1 MKGKRLFLLV
11 LGTLG
16 ALCGALFG
24 VQSAHAAVATSYPN
38 GDYFAAWN
46 TFGTKDGP
54 CGGDHCGRLDLRPV
68 STSSGIETT
77 TALLPGNA
85 SRTDEFQMTDV
96 GVGQGATQ
104 IKVFTYVRA
113 ASGIPILDAMD
124 SLHVQLNIGGQYITG
139 TNSEIT
145 PTTSWVWYETTF
157 TGNWTQSQVNGMR
170 VRLQNEVKGLVNLL
184 QNNIQ
189 VAGMHAEVTYTEN
202 PHLNQSAVRTYHP
215 SATLN
220 PGNPLADTN
229 TAADLHG
236 HSVPFRVRMGITP
249 TLVNKPASHKNY
261 KLQYATRNDT
271 NCAASSTYTDVGT
284 AGALRWYDHPS
295 LTDGATISAYA
306 HDPVTAGPKVHQ
318 TYRESAPFTNP
329 VATPANSTALWDFS
343 LQTVTPT
350 PGNVFCLRIVET
362 NGATLN
368 SYDAYATVRAVGSLS
383 AAIVDGTGQLITQ
396 PNIAFSPLYML
407 HQCQTATGL
416 LGEATKRLRIT
427 NDIATN
433 GWSASIAPTQGSGA
447 TWQSGVGQ
455 YDFNN
460 PAGSPTGCAAG
471 QLSLA
476 PQASVI
482 TPQSGC
488 SATGINRGANASFSA
503 GTTEV
508 VTLLTASAATPR
520 FCYWDVTNIGLSQ
533 QIPAYQPPGDYSLD
547 MTITVVAQ

>member
-1 MKGKRLFLLV
+1 MKGKRHFLLI
-11 LGTLG
+11 LGTLS
-16 ALCGALFG
+16 ALCGAVLY
-24 VQSAHAAVATSYPN
+24 VQNSYAATVISYPN
-38 GDYFAAWN
+38 GDHTAEWN
-46 TFGTKDGP
+46 TVGTKDGP
-54 CGGDHCGRLDLRPV
+54 CSDQHCGRIDLRPV
-68 STSSGIETT
+68 TTTSAIETT
-77 TALLPGNA
+77 GALLPGNA
-85 SRTDEFQMTDV
+85 SRTDEFHMSNV
-96 GVGQGATQ
+96 AVGQGATQ
-104 IKVFTYVRA
+104 IKVYTYLRSAFGLPV
-113 ASGIPILDAMD
+113 LDAMD
-124 SLHVQLNIGGQYITG
+124 SLHVHLNIGGQYVIG

-145 PTTSWVWYETTF
+145 PTTGWVWYETTF
-157 TGNWTQSQVNGMR
+157 TGNWTQSQVNDMR
-170 VRLQNEVKGLVNLL
+170 VRLRNEVKGLINLI
-184 QNNIQ
+184 QNNLQ
-189 VAGMHAEVTYTEN
+189 VAGMHAEITYIEN
-202 PHLNQSAVRTYHP
+202 PHLNQSVVRKYHP
-215 SATLN
+215 SATLD

-236 HSVPFRVRMGITP
+236 HSVPFRARMGITP

-261 KLQYATRNDT
+261 KLQYATRSDT
-271 NCAASSTYTDVGT
+271 NCAASTTYADVGT
-284 AGALRWYDHPS
+284 SGALRWYDHPS
-295 LTDGATISAYA
+295 LTNGANISAYA

-362 NGATLN
+362 SGATLN
-368 SYDAYATVRAVGSLS
+368 SYDAHATIRAVGSLS
-383 AAIVDGTGQLITQ
+383 AAIVDGAGQPITQ
-396 PNIAFSPLYML
+396 PSIAFSPLHML

-427 NDIATN
+427 NDIVTN

-460 PAGSPTGCAAG
+460 PAGSPAGCTAG
-471 QLSLA
+471 QLSMT

-488 SATGINRGANASFSA
+488 STTGINRGANASFSA
-503 GTTEV
+503 GTTEAI
-508 VTLLTASAATPR
+508 TLLTASAATPR
-520 FCYWDVTNIGLSQ
+520 FCYWDVTDIGLSQ